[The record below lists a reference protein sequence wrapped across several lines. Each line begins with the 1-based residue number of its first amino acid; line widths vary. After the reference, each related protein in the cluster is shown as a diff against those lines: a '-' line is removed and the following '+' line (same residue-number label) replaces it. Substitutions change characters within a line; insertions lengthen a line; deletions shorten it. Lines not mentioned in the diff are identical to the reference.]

1 MPDTVGGAEVDGELA
16 GEGDDD
22 CGCDEEAG
30 SLDRCCHLILLLN
43 RFFISATRNPLLG
56 QGLRVSPPPGFYIP
70 PSPALRDTNSL
81 RYTLEQH
88 LGHTHSKIPSV

>member
-1 MPDTVGGAEVDGELA
+1 MGVVATGAEAVGVAAAEDNAGAGAVPDGELA
-16 GEGDDD
+16 GEVADD

-56 QGLRVSPPPGFYIP
+56 QGLRVSPPQVFIWLAAG
-70 PSPALRDTNSL
+70 RVE
-81 RYTLEQH
+81 RR
-88 LGHTHSKIPSV
+88 